1 MAADPTIPLPHRA
14 SAASDPSGDALARL
28 ADQLHGL
35 SRLAETLTIRLL
47 ELEERLQVQQ
57 ERLDP
62 LIEAAQS
69 ADPAQAEALDLRL
82 EETEERLAQLEAL
95 LQGGATLRA
104 VPSFGSRVR
113 ADRQPFLADGLAAD
127 DQAVDDLAVDGFEA
141 HGIAALDPFP
151 EEGEQPFMDER
162 VA

>member
-1 MAADPTIPLPHRA
+1 MVDDPSIPL
-14 SAASDPSGDALARL
+14 GRL

-47 ELEERLQVQQ
+47 ELEERLQAQQ
-57 ERLDP
+57 ERMDP
-62 LIEAAQS
+62 IIEAAQRS
-69 ADPAQAEALDLRL
+69 DPAQAEVLDLRL
-82 EETEERLAQLEAL
+82 EETEQRLAQLESL

-104 VPSFGSRVR
+104 VPSFSSRAR
-113 ADRQPFLADGLAAD
+113 HDHQPFGADGAAV
-127 DQAVDDLAVDGFEA
+127 AGLGAEESGEMELDL
-141 HGIAALDPFP
+141 FP

>member
-1 MAADPTIPLPHRA
+1 MV
-14 SAASDPSGDALARL
+14 RL

-35 SRLAETLTIRLL
+35 SQLAESLTIRLL
-47 ELEERLQVQQ
+47 ELEERLQLQQ

-62 LIEAAQS
+62 LVDAAQG
-69 ADPAQAEALDLRL
+69 ADAAQAEALDLRL

-95 LQGGATLRA
+95 LQGGAT
-104 VPSFGSRVR
+104 VR
-113 ADRQPFLADGLAAD
+113 AAPAFSLRPRHDRQPFGADGLP
-127 DQAVDDLAVDGFEA
+127 VDGFGAELA
-141 HGIAALDPFP
+141 EVELDPFP

>member
-1 MAADPTIPLPHRA
+1 MFRA
-14 SAASDPSGDALARL
+14 RPGAKSSTKFGRL

-47 ELEERLQVQQ
+47 ELEERLQLQQ

-62 LIEAAQS
+62 LIEAAQG
-69 ADPAQAEALDLRL
+69 ADPARAEALDLRL

-104 VPSFGSRVR
+104 VPSFGTRVR
-113 ADRQPFLADGLAAD
+113 ADRQPFQEHGL
-127 DQAVDDLAVDGFEA
+127 G
-141 HGIAALDPFP
+141 LDPFP

>member
-1 MAADPTIPLPHRA
+1 MAVDPAIPQPLTTLRSAADPGAEPLT
-14 SAASDPSGDALARL
+14 RL

-47 ELEERLQVQQ
+47 ELEERLQSQQ
-57 ERLDP
+57 ERLEP
-62 LIEAAQS
+62 LMEAAHNP
-69 ADPAQAEALDLRL
+69 DPAQAEALDLRL
-82 EETEERLAQLEAL
+82 EETEQRLAQLESL

-104 VPSFGSRVR
+104 IPTTGFR
-113 ADRQPFLADGLAAD
+113 ARPPFVADGRAVAGLAAD
-127 DQAVDDLAVDGFEA
+127 GEMDEGAEMD
-141 HGIAALDPFP
+141 LDPFP